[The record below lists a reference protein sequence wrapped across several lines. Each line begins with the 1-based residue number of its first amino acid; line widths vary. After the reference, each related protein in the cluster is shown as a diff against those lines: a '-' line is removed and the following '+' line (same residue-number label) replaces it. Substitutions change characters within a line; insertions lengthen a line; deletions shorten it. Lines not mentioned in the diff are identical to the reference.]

1 MQSENIQ
8 SAFYMMLGMMG
19 FAVNDAFM
27 KLILTDLN
35 LQQSIFIRGV
45 FSTIFLGIIAVR
57 SGALKNSR
65 RHFNRHIIVRTLCEL
80 GGTIFFLTALVHVSL
95 ADASAVLQVMPLA
108 VTLAAALF
116 MREAVGWRR
125 YLAILIGFSGVM
137 LVIQPDGSSAENG
150 GFNIYFLM
158 LFGTIGCMI
167 IRDLTTRNISKNIP
181 SMFIAFYTSVA
192 VMLMGAVLAFFEP
205 WKTITLTH
213 LAMLAGAAFFLF
225 LGYIGTVMAMRVGDV
240 GFVAPFRY
248 TYLVWAMALSIFV
261 FADFPDIY
269 TLLGSAIVV
278 STGIYSFTR
287 ERKLM
292 KEKAAKAA

>member
-27 KLILTDLN
+27 KLVLADLN
-35 LQQSIFIRGV
+35 LYQSIFVRGI
-45 FSTIFLGIIAVR
+45 FATAFLGILAVR
-57 SGALKNSR
+57 SDALKNSR
-65 RHFNRHIIVRTLCEL
+65 QHFNRHIIVRTLCEL

-125 YLAILIGFSGVM
+125 YLAILIGFFGVM
-137 LVIQPDGSSAENG
+137 LVIQPDGSSAEGG

-158 LFGTIGCMI
+158 LFGTIACMVV
-167 IRDLTTRNISKNIP
+167 RDLTTRRISPNIP
-181 SMFIAFYTSVA
+181 SMFIAFYTSLA
-192 VMLMGAVLAFFEP
+192 VMLMGAILSVFEP
-205 WKTITLTH
+205 WKVITLVH
-213 LAMLAGAAFFLF
+213 MAMLAGAAVFIF
-225 LGYIGTVMAMRVGDV
+225 LGYIGTVMAMRLGDV

-261 FADFPDIY
+261 FADYPDAY
-269 TLLGSAIVV
+269 TLIGSGIVV
-278 STGIYSFTR
+278 TMGIYSFLR

-292 KEKAAKAA
+292 KTKAA

>member
-8 SAFYMMLGMMG
+8 SAVYMMLGMMG

-27 KLILTDLN
+27 KLALADLN
-35 LQQSIFIRGV
+35 LYQSIFVRGI
-45 FSTIFLGIIAVR
+45 FATAFLGALALK

-65 RHFNRHIIVRTLCEL
+65 QHFNRYVALRTLCEL
-80 GGTIFFLTALVHVSL
+80 GGTVFFLTALVHVSL
-95 ADASAVLQVMPLA
+95 ADASAILQVMPLA

-137 LVIQPDGSSAENG
+137 LVIRPDGSSAEG
-150 GFNIYFLM
+150 SGFNIYFLM
-158 LFGTIGCMI
+158 LFGTVGCMVV
-167 IRDLTTRNISKNIP
+167 RDLTTRNLSPNIP
-181 SMFIAFYTSVA
+181 SMFIAFYTSLA
-192 VMLMGAVLAFFEP
+192 VMMMGAVLALFEP
-205 WKTITLTH
+205 WKPMNLEQIGL
-213 LAMLAGAAFFLF
+213 LAGGALFLF
-225 LGYIGTVMAMRVGDV
+225 IGYIGTVVAMRVGDV

-261 FADFPDIY
+261 FADFPDAY
-269 TLLGSAIVV
+269 TLIGSAIVV
-278 STGIYSFTR
+278 STGIYSFAR
-287 ERKLM
+287 ERKVM